1 MVRRPPGSP
10 LFPYTTLFRSKK
22 PLGPND
28 YFNRLASRVTAA
40 LSVPTAS
47 GPLYDIDTRL
57 RPGGAKGML
66 VVSLEAFEQYQR
78 KEAWTWEH
86 MALCRARPVF
96 GSAGARE
103 EVSAMIDG

>member
-1 MVRRPPGSP
+1 M
-10 LFPYTTLFRSKK
+10 
-22 PLGPND
+22 
-28 YFNRLASRVTAA
+28 TAA

-47 GPLYDIDTRL
+47 GPLYDVDARL

-86 MALCRARPVF
+86 MALCRARAGVRV
-96 GSAGARE
+96 AGAAR
-103 EVSAMIDG
+103 SKSPR